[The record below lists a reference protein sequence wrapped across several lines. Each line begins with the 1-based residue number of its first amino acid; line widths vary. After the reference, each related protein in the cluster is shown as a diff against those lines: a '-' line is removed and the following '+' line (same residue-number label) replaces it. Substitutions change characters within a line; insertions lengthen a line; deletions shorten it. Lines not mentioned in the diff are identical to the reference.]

1 VRQSTVAAVAPD
13 RVLGITAYRGGFILS
28 QVVEFVLPIYRLI
41 HLGMSEKCQE
51 TNGDVVT

>member
-1 VRQSTVAAVAPD
+1 MRQSTVAAVAPD